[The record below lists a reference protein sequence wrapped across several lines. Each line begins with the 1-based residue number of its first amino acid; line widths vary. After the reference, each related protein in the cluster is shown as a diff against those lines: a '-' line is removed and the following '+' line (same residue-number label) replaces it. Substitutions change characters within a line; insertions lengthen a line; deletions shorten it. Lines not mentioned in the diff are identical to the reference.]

1 MIQYQN
7 LIMKSNKVNNKE
19 FSICIYDEIDKLIN
33 VKRVFRK
40 NI

>member
-1 MIQYQN
+1 
-7 LIMKSNKVNNKE
+7 MKSNKVNNKE

-33 VKRVFRK
+33 VKRVFFRK